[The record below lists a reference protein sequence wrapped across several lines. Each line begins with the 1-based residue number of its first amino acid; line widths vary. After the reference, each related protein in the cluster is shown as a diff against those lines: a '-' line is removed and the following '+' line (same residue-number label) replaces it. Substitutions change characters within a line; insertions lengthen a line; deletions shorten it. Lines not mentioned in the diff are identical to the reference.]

1 MANLVY
7 SIVIQPINMI
17 IEKEPA
23 YAVQSMILD
32 SFDAKSFCLGGKKW
46 QKYKCGYNAPT
57 KDPRSH

>member
-32 SFDAKSFCLGGKKW
+32 SFDAKSFCLGGKK
-46 QKYKCGYNAPT
+46 
-57 KDPRSH
+57 